1 MMREERMLAPTPTR
15 RTQPSAPSPHK
26 HRVKTRETRA
36 GRVHRLGMTQ
46 TLALAGGSPPAAS
59 PATAASPASD
69 HSHPREGL
77 ATLALGALGVVFGD
91 IGTSPLYALKESFIG
106 AHPLS
111 VDPAHVYGVLSLVFW
126 TMTLVVTV
134 KYVFVILRA
143 DNKGEGGS
151 LALMALIGRKLGEAG
166 ASRWTTAITLM
177 GLVATALFYGDAII
191 TPAVSVLSA
200 VEGLQ
205 VVSPGAA
212 RYVLPI
218 AIAILVGLFAIQ
230 SRGTATVGRL
240 FGPVMLVYFAVLA
253 ILGGIQIAQA
263 PQVLAALNPWYA
275 VNFFLLD
282 PALAFLALGSVVLA
296 VTGAEALYADMGHFG
311 RRAISL
317 AWLYCAFPCLLIN
330 YLGQSALLLR
340 QPAAV
345 ENPFFLMAPE
355 SLRLPLVVLATL
367 ATIIASQAVIS
378 GAYSVTQQA
387 IQLGFL
393 PRLAIRHT
401 SEKAAGQ
408 IYVPLVNWLLLAL
421 VIALV
426 MGFRSSGALAAAYG
440 IAVTGTMF
448 ITALMTG
455 VLTLRV
461 WQWPKLAG
469 GALTLVFL
477 VVDGAYFASNATKVP
492 DGGWFPLLV
501 AGVCLFVLTTWARG
515 RRIVRA
521 RLAEDSMP
529 FELFLDSVP
538 GRVRRVAGT
547 SVFLAA
553 SAEGIPPALL
563 HNLKHNH
570 VLHER
575 IVVLTVMT
583 QSVPHVAPADR
594 AQVEDLGHG
603 FYRMV
608 VRLGFMDEADL
619 PAELARETRAG
630 GPVKPLETSWFL
642 SRQTLI
648 PSARRDHRESMATW
662 REAFFAWM
670 VRNASSAMQF
680 FHLPTNRVIELGS
693 QLEI

>member
-1 MMREERMLAPTPTR
+1 MSQTLTLD
-15 RTQPSAPSPHK
+15 SAPSSD
-26 HRVKTRETRA
+26 A
-36 GRVHRLGMTQ
+36 
-46 TLALAGGSPPAAS
+46 
-59 PATAASPASD
+59 ATAASPGGD
-69 HSHPREGL
+69 HPGAHPRESL
-77 ATLALGALGVVFGD
+77 ATLAIGAIGVVFGD

-106 AHPLS
+106 AHPLT
-111 VDPAHVYGVLSLVFW
+111 VDPAHIYGVLSLMFW
-126 TMTLVVTV
+126 TMTLVVTI

-151 LALMALIGRKLGEAG
+151 LALMALIGRKLGEG
-166 ASRWTTAITLM
+166 GSVRWLSAITTM

-205 VVSPGAA
+205 VAAPGAA

-218 AIAILVGLFAIQ
+218 AITIIVGLFAIQ
-230 SRGTATVGRL
+230 SRGTAAVGRL
-240 FGPVMLVYFAVLA
+240 FGPVMVVYFLVLA
-253 ILGGIQIAQA
+253 VLGGIQIAQA
-263 PQVLAALNPWYA
+263 PQVLAALNPLYA

-317 AWLYCAFPCLLIN
+317 AWLWCAFPCLLIN

-355 SLRLPLVVLATL
+355 ALRLPLVVLATL

-421 VIALV
+421 VILLV

-448 ITALMTG
+448 ITACMTG
-455 VLTLRV
+455 VLTIRV
-461 WQWPKLAG
+461 WKWPRLAAG
-469 GALTLVFL
+469 LLTAVFL

-501 AGVCLFVLTTWARG
+501 AGICFFVLTTWARG
-515 RRIVRA
+515 RQIMRE

-529 FELFLDSVP
+529 FELFLASVP
-538 GRVRRVAGT
+538 NRVKRVAGT

-575 IVVLTVMT
+575 VVVLTMVT
-583 QSVPHVAPADR
+583 EAVPHVAPAAR
-594 AQVEDLGHG
+594 AGITDLGHG

-619 PAELARETRAG
+619 PAELARESRAG
-630 GPVKPLETSWFL
+630 GPFRPMETSWFL

-648 PSARRDHRESMATW
+648 ASNRPGRGSGMAIW